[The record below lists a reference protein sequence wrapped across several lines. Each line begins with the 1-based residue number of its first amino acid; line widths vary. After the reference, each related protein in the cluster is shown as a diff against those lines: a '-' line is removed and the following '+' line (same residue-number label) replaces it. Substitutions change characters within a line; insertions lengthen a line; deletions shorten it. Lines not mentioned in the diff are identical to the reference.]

1 MVLSASR
8 RTLRLIV
15 DVHVCIRELL
25 YGRKCLLDC
34 FIGLKPEKG
43 RADLS
48 RRRLGGGGSSG
59 VSRPAVGYFV
69 EKR

>member
-43 RADLS
+43 P
-48 RRRLGGGGSSG
+48 RRP
-59 VSRPAVGYFV
+59 VAP
-69 EKR
+69 